1 MRDLETEE
9 RGEVEVVR
17 GSGFTR
23 FVERE
28 EACPR
33 HRYLG
38 EGLSLPK
45 EEMPM
50 RRLLTLSLALALS
63 FAGALAAQDDA
74 GRFTAGEKSA
84 EALHEAVLMSTSK
97 LVQEFG
103 PADAVLA
110 FSGKFSDGG
119 WEASLSGEYAGQP
132 VDLAFS
138 ATYNDESGEG
148 RFTSTGTY
156 GADGTWEGTGSWRYE
171 QVDDVT
177 LNMFWDSEAIIRWLR
192 KLFRPD
198 KHFTDPKR
206 WARSRLP
213 DGSIH
218 VVDSGTYVTTYFGI
232 PFGRKKQQISDWV
245 YPPGG
250 GGTVVAT
257 VSVELPEDGVT
268 LTAYVD
274 MDNGTTGG
282 KLNLSSDIIVDPV
295 PEEIKK
301 DVETRQGSAAKAG
314 VGQ

>member
-1 MRDLETEE
+1 
-9 RGEVEVVR
+9 
-17 GSGFTR
+17 
-23 FVERE
+23 
-28 EACPR
+28 
-33 HRYLG
+33 
-38 EGLSLPK
+38 
-45 EEMPM
+45 M
-50 RRLLTLSLALALS
+50 RRLLTLFLALALS

-74 GRFTAGEKSA
+74 GTFTAGEKSA
-84 EALHEAVLMSTSK
+84 EALHEAVLMSASK

-110 FSGKFSDGG
+110 FSGKFSEFG
-119 WEASLSGEYAGQP
+119 WEASLNGEYAGQP

-138 ATYNDESGEG
+138 ATYDDKTGEG
-148 RFTSTGTY
+148 SFTSTGTY

-198 KHFTDPKR
+198 KHFTDPKK

-218 VVDSGTYVTTYFGI
+218 VVDSGTYRSTYFGI

-245 YPPGG
+245 YPPGSG
-250 GGTVVAT
+250 GGPVVAT
-257 VSVELPEDGVT
+257 VSVELPEDGVK

-274 MDNGTTGG
+274 MESGATGG
-282 KLNLSSDIIVDPV
+282 KLNLSSDIVVDPV

-301 DVETRQGSAAKAG
+301 DVEARQDSAAR
-314 VGQ
+314 VGAEQ